1 MPTPLQII
9 KDQHGSKDAL
19 IDKVLPLVEPQDG
32 ETKDE
37 HKKRLKYVANAKLLH
52 LHALGE
58 RVAKLGG
65 RDKIVAR
72 ILELRGQTKDHEY
85 ADSLKKLSLGR
96 LVDLVASVERRSAG
110 KAKKAP
116 KRLRKKTG

>member
-9 KDQHGSKDAL
+9 RDQHGSKDAL
-19 IDKVLPLVEPQDG
+19 IDKVLPLVEPLDG
-32 ETKDE
+32 ESTDD

-58 RVAKLGG
+58 RAKKLGG

-85 ADSLKKLSLGR
+85 ADKLKKLSLGR
-96 LVDLVASVERRSAG
+96 IVDLLQSTERRAAG
-110 KAKKAP
+110 KAKKPP
-116 KRLRKKTG
+116 KRLRKKAG

>member
-96 LVDLVASVERRSAG
+96 LVDMVASVERRTAG

-116 KRLRKKTG
+116 KRLRKKAG